1 MTPSSEKQNRAR
13 PPASGRIPRTVWAL
27 GLVSL
32 FMDISSEIIHS
43 LLPIFLVTVLG
54 AGAEAVGLIEGVA
67 EATAMIIRVFSGA
80 VSDWLGR
87 RKALAVAGYG
97 LGALSKPLFAL
108 APGVGLVFAAR
119 TIDRTGK
126 GIRGA
131 PRDALVADVTPPPL
145 RGAAFGLRQS
155 LDTIGAVL
163 GPLLAILLMEVLGGS
178 FRAVFWVAFLP
189 GLAAVTILVFGVEE
203 PKGHPAHVSKFPFSR
218 AELAGLTPG
227 YWLVVAVGAGF
238 SLARFSEAFLL
249 LRAENV
255 GLPAGLVPTVMVV
268 MNIVYTLTAYPVG
281 HLSDRIGRTGLMAAG
296 LSVLVGADLLLALA
310 GNIWLVLTGAAL
322 WGLHLGLTQGLL
334 SALVA
339 DAAGPRQRGTAF
351 GIFGL
356 VSGVALLLASLLA
369 GWLWESIGP
378 PATFLGG
385 AAIATGALAGFLVL
399 VPARSSGAS

>member
-1 MTPSSEKQNRAR
+1 MTSPGEKQNSSSR
-13 PPASGRIPRTVWAL
+13 PKTGNLPSTVWAL
-27 GLVSL
+27 GLVSM

-54 AGAEAVGLIEGVA
+54 AGAEAVGVIEGVA
-67 EATAMIIRVFSGA
+67 EATAMITRVFSGA
-80 VSDWLGR
+80 VSDWIGK

-108 APGVGLVFAAR
+108 APGVGLIFMAR
-119 TIDRTGK
+119 FVDRIGK

-131 PRDALVADVTPPPL
+131 PRDALVADVAPAHA

-155 LDTIGAVL
+155 LDNAGAFL
-163 GPLLAILLMEVLGGS
+163 GPLLAILLMEVVEGN
-178 FRAVFWVAFLP
+178 FRVVFWVAFLP
-189 GLAAVTILVFGVEE
+189 GLAAVAILLFGVKE
-203 PKGHPAHVSKFPFSR
+203 PKGQPTGIKKFPFYR
-218 AELAGLTPG
+218 AELAELGSR
-227 YWLVVAVGAGF
+227 YWLVVAVGAGYA
-238 SLARFSEAFLL
+238 LARFSEAFLL

-255 GLPAGLVPTVMVV
+255 GLKSSLVPAVLVV

-281 HLSDRIGRTGLMAAG
+281 HLSDRIGRNGLMAMG
-296 LSVLVGADLLLALA
+296 LTVLIGSDLLLAFA
-310 GNIWLVLTGAAL
+310 GNVWLVLLGAAF

-356 VSGVALLLASLLA
+356 VSGVALLLASLVA
-369 GWLWESIGP
+369 GWLWENFGA
-378 PATFLGG
+378 PATFFNG
-385 AAIATGALAGFLVL
+385 AVLAGFALAGFLALPSRGVN
-399 VPARSSGAS
+399 P